1 MNEIAGPVSK
11 SLFET
16 AKKLLPGGVASPVRA
31 IQPYPFYTVSASGS
45 HLTTVE
51 GTTYI
56 DCCLGY
62 GPLLLG
68 HKNPVVKKAIEE
80 QLENGWLFGT
90 PSEREIQ
97 LAQLITR
104 DYPSMDMLRFVS
116 TGCEATMSAIRLARG
131 FTGKSGIVKVKGGFH
146 GAHDSMLV
154 SAGSGAASRPDS
166 LGIPPQVTDAIKQ
179 VSYNNAEEL
188 ETVLSANDSI
198 AAFIIEPVLGNCG
211 VIPPDK
217 NYLNDIRE
225 ITRAHD
231 VLLIFDEVITGYRL
245 GLGGAQNLFGITPD
259 LTTLGKIVGGGLP
272 IGVFGGR
279 RDIMEL
285 VAPNGNVYNAGTFN
299 ANPLSM
305 AAGIAAVSTLHD
317 HVSEYDRLYA
327 AVNQIKESLPS
338 RKQDAFVS
346 CGPMFKYFFR
356 PTAPKNYAE
365 SKESDTTSF
374 RRFWEHSLKKGVFL
388 PPSQFESNF
397 LSFAHSQND
406 IDTICEVYACL

>member
-166 LGIPPQVTDAIKQ
+166 LGIPPQVQ
-179 VSYNNAEEL
+179 GQL
-188 ETVLSANDSI
+188 EAR
-198 AAFIIEPVLGNCG
+198 
-211 VIPPDK
+211 
-217 NYLNDIRE
+217 RE
-225 ITRAHD
+225 R
-231 VLLIFDEVITGYRL
+231 VRRRL
-245 GLGGAQNLFGITPD
+245 GEPHLAAVLDRQIARRLEVQLFQLVVRQNAALLDDDIVRDDVRNVVGVQDDRRLRRNLQSLIMLIHRMAAVFVAIHLAFRIIRRGGRMAAPMVQNLRH
-259 LTTLGKIVGGGLP
+259 VG
-272 IGVFGGR
+272 
-279 RDIMEL
+279 
-285 VAPNGNVYNAGTFN
+285 
-299 ANPLSM
+299 
-305 AAGIAAVSTLHD
+305 
-317 HVSEYDRLYA
+317 
-327 AVNQIKESLPS
+327 
-338 RKQDAFVS
+338 
-346 CGPMFKYFFR
+346 YF
-356 PTAPKNYAE
+356 
-365 SKESDTTSF
+365 
-374 RRFWEHSLKKGVFL
+374 
-388 PPSQFESNF
+388 
-397 LSFAHSQND
+397 
-406 IDTICEVYACL
+406 I